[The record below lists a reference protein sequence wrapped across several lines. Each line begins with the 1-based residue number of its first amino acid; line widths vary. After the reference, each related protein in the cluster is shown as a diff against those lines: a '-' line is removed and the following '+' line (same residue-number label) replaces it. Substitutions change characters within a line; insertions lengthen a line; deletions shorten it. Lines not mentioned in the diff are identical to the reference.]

1 MRDSLSSHAR
11 ETNPACFRL
20 HQLDAQIPADR
31 VCGARQSLQ
40 RYRGKSGT
48 ATAYTDS
55 ANNEAGSVDF
65 LLCVSHGRNLL
76 PSATLGLASGFSHLM
91 TTKITLDRAGRV
103 LIPKT
108 LREEWRLHPG
118 DTLQL
123 DSQGEEM
130 VTLRPVRARAL
141 LKKELGVW
149 VYQGETASA
158 SIPALI
164 DREREKRLREM
175 LG

>member
-1 MRDSLSSHAR
+1 
-11 ETNPACFRL
+11 
-20 HQLDAQIPADR
+20 
-31 VCGARQSLQ
+31 
-40 RYRGKSGT
+40 
-48 ATAYTDS
+48 
-55 ANNEAGSVDF
+55 
-65 LLCVSHGRNLL
+65 
-76 PSATLGLASGFSHLM
+76 M

-108 LREEWRLHPG
+108 LRQEWRLNPG

-123 DSQGEEM
+123 ESQGEEM
-130 VTLRPVRARAL
+130 VTLRPVRPKAL

-149 VYQGETASA
+149 VYQGEAASA

-164 DREREKRLREM
+164 DREREKRLREL